1 MAKSL
6 VRNTFFLALGYSIVF
21 IGAFIIL
28 AVYTDYFFPAM
39 RIAACISIPAFIIG
53 VLRRKIHLTLLG
65 AFLAVGLVFT
75 IIEAVDAYGDLKAE
89 PLGISFEQIS
99 DGLRGDLSKEWWNR
113 NHAIYGVSIRNISG
127 NHKHVAVTETGKGIV
142 KAQMRL
148 YLDEKKQIVPEDVKL
163 AAKFLSNAVP
173 GFQPET
179 DSQQLTAAV
188 KQIMENINARITMNK
203 SKRSVEIEGITS
215 KKKGHPRV
223 LDGISIT
230 VGAGRPA

>member
-6 VRNTFFLALGYSIVF
+6 PKNTFFLVAGYGVGF
-21 IGAFIIL
+21 TVFIIL
-28 AVYTDYFFPAM
+28 AVYTDSFFTTM

-53 VLRRKIHLTLLG
+53 LWRRKIHLTLLG

-127 NHKHVAVTETGKGIV
+127 EHKYIAVTETGKGIV
-142 KAQMRL
+142 KAEMRI
-148 YLDEKKQIVPEDVKL
+148 YLDPQKQISAENVKL

-173 GFQPET
+173 DFKSEA
-179 DSQQLTAAV
+179 DYQQLTAAV
-188 KQIMENINARITMNK
+188 KEIMENMNARITMNK
-203 SKRSVEIEGITS
+203 SKRSVEFGGITS
-215 KKKGHPRV
+215 KKKGHARV

-230 VGAGRPA
+230 VNAGKTA